1 MPVKSKLS
9 LKKKM
14 RILQREVKEDTRS
27 WRAVLC
33 SWIGIVSIVK
43 MARLTEVINR
53 FNAIPINLPMIFA
66 TRKSNP
72 KIHLEKLKPVHR
84 QSHPQQTEHC

>member
-1 MPVKSKLS
+1 MPVKLKLS

-14 RILQREVKEDTRS
+14 RILQREVKDDTRS
-27 WRAVLC
+27 WRAVSC

-43 MARLTEVINR
+43 MARLTKVINR

-66 TRKSNP
+66 TGKSNP
-72 KIHLEKLKPVHR
+72 KIYLEKPKPVHS

>member
-1 MPVKSKLS
+1 MPMKLKLS

-14 RILQREVKEDTRS
+14 RILQREVKEDTRP
-27 WRAVLC
+27 WRAVSC

-43 MARLTEVINR
+43 MARLTKVINR
-53 FNAIPINLPMIFA
+53 FNASPISLPMVFV

-72 KIHLEKLKPVHR
+72 KIYLETLKPMH
-84 QSHPQQTEHC
+84 S

>member
-27 WRAVLC
+27 WRAVSC

-43 MARLTEVINR
+43 MARLTKVINR
-53 FNAIPINLPMIFA
+53 FNAISP
-66 TRKSNP
+66 
-72 KIHLEKLKPVHR
+72 
-84 QSHPQQTEHC
+84 